1 MRARCYLQDSCLSQA
16 CYLYSTAALR
26 SESTRYAE
34 LLAYHQAVLA
44 VVGFAALLVQMP
56 PRSFLALGGTALVMV
71 CVTEGYDYDLA
82 PTTKPDAVVDFVYEL
97 AEVGVFLVVFFLG
110 VREMDRLERRDF
122 TMRAATN

>member
-1 MRARCYLQDSCLSQA
+1 M
-16 CYLYSTAALR
+16 
-26 SESTRYAE
+26 
-34 LLAYHQAVLA
+34 
-44 VVGFAALLVQMP
+44 VGFAALLVQMP